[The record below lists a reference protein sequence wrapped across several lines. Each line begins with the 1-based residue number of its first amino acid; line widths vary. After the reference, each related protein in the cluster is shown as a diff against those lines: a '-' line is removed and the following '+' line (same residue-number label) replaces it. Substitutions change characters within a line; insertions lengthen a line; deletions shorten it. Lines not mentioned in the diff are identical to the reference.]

1 MVKRRSPRW
10 NLLFNLPV
18 VSHSPTL
25 VVFPSPKLLSNNN
38 NNNNNPWCSLSS
50 SRWLWDNTLRLHQL
64 LRQCH
69 RVKGL

>member
-10 NLLFNLPV
+10 KLLFNLLV
-18 VSHSPTL
+18 VSHSPAL
-25 VVFPSPKLLSNNN
+25 VVFPSPKLLFNS
-38 NNNNNPWCSLSS
+38 NPWCSLSS

-69 RVKGL
+69 QVKDL